1 MNTTVEATTTT
12 TSKRRRR
19 PNAARVQ
26 IRLTTAEKAEL
37 TAATQRAGYVHLARY
52 LLDLHR
58 GRVGPSSPLD
68 TGAVRSAVEAVAAV
82 QAEKTAADLAA
93 LAEQV
98 VGLREATK
106 ENFGRLAEHLKAL
119 AARLPSPPVR
129 PAGSGSTAPRVGGQS

>member
-1 MNTTVEATTTT
+1 MNTNIEAPTTTT
-12 TSKRRRR
+12 PKRRRR

-52 LLDLHR
+52 LIDLHR
-58 GRVGPSSPLD
+58 RRVSPSNPLD
-68 TGAVRSAVEAVAAV
+68 SDAVRAVVEAVVAV

-98 VGLREATK
+98 VGLRESTK
-106 ENFGRLAEHLKAL
+106 ENFGRLVEHLKAL

-129 PAGSGSTAPRVGGQS
+129 QADSGSTAPRVGG